1 MTGYHHL
8 TMIMH
13 TTLPLEAIQRHMQ
26 RYELRM
32 LLVQWPAYLV
42 QAAPA
47 HLLAHLQRIEQLAE
61 EQ

>member
-1 MTGYHHL
+1 
-8 TMIMH
+8 MIMH